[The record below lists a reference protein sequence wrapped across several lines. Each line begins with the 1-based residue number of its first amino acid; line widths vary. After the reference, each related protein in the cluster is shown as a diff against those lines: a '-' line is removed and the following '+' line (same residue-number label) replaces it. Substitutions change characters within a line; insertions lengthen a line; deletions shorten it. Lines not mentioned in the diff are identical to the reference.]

1 MRKNRPRRIRY
12 DKGETAPM
20 EKNVLVVDED
30 GKEYGA
36 TYPKRAKGLVKHGR
50 ARFIDE
56 NTICL
61 ACPPSEISEFTE
73 DSTMSD
79 NTYIEQAETT
89 AAETVQTAAPEMTV
103 EYILGEIRAIRESD
117 AYIYQAIEE
126 LKQVNVI
133 GPGDIGSQA
142 IASAI
147 ATTVRDREETNRK
160 LIEFYSNIYNR
171 LTAEDKLRDKCLD
184 IIEKA
189 VNNPAGFGAA
199 ELEAISNLLD
209 SVRHINH

>member
-1 MRKNRPRRIRY
+1 
-12 DKGETAPM
+12 M
-20 EKNVLVVDED
+20 EKNVLVVDEN

-56 NTICL
+56 TTICL

-103 EYILGEIRAIRESD
+103 EYILGEIRAIQNND
-117 AYIYQAIEE
+117 AHIYQAIDDI
-126 LKQVNVI
+126 LKI
-133 GPGDIGSQA
+133 ISTPGDLGAQAKAEA
-142 IASAI
+142 IAE
-147 ATTVRDREETNRK
+147 TVKSREETNRK
-160 LIEFYSNIYNR
+160 LLDFYRNVYDK

-189 VNNPAGFGAA
+189 VYNPAGCGAD

>member
-1 MRKNRPRRIRY
+1 
-12 DKGETAPM
+12 M
-20 EKNVLVVDED
+20 EKNVLVVDEN

-61 ACPPSEISEFTE
+61 ACPPSDNHQYTE
-73 DSTMSD
+73 DNTMSD

-89 AAETVQTAAPEMTV
+89 AGETVQNEMRTPEMTV

-171 LTAEDKLRDKCLD
+171 LTAEDRLRDKCLD

-189 VNNPAGFGAA
+189 VNNPAGFGAD
-199 ELEAISNLLD
+199 EFEKITRLLD